1 MHVSCCLL
9 DPDWDGVPSWPTAKV
24 QKHAEFI
31 ERILTTM
38 ADEDL
43 IDYNEEEEQTEIVAE
58 KESKK

>member
-1 MHVSCCLL
+1 MSWIQTRTEFPAGPQQRSRSTLSLL
-9 DPDWDGVPSWPTAKV
+9 T
-24 QKHAEFI
+24 
-31 ERILTTM
+31 RISTTM

>member
-1 MHVSCCLL
+1 VVFWNPRRPEKKNSLPASL
-9 DPDWDGVPSWPTAKV
+9 FKLFF
-24 QKHAEFI
+24 K
-31 ERILTTM
+31 TM